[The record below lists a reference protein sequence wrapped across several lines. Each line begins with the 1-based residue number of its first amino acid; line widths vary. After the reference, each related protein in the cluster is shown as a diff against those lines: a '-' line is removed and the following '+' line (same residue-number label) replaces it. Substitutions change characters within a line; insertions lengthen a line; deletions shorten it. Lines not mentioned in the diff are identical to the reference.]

1 MYRRTML
8 LASLLAVLLMPG
20 GCRDDPSD
28 PGQSS
33 KSSQAAE
40 AARIEKEVV
49 QRVAV
54 VEQDLKV
61 RQTRLHT
68 YRTLGFIVLA
78 GGAVGGLIWLQ
89 RHRSSN
95 PAQSQE
101 RPLQLTRWWDHYTVP
116 STRVLEL
123 PPAAPTIAPPIARIE
138 THAPPGRRRAS
149 RHPNRNPNRNRNR
162 NRNRGNHAD
171 ETPRHP

>member
-1 MYRRTML
+1 M
-8 LASLLAVLLMPG
+8 LLAVLLMLG
-20 GCRDDPSD
+20 GCREDPSD

-89 RHRSSN
+89 RHRSFN
-95 PAQSQE
+95 PAQSHE
-101 RPLQLTRWWDHYTVP
+101 HPLQLTRWRDHYSVP

-123 PPAAPTIAPPIARIE
+123 PPDAPTIERIE
-138 THAPPGRRRAS
+138 TPAPPGRRRAS
-149 RHPNRNPNRNRNR
+149 RHPNRN
-162 NRNRGNHAD
+162 RGNHPD
-171 ETPRHP
+171 ETARHP